1 MHFYARP
8 RRAHAFTLIE
18 LLTVIAIVG
27 ILAAILIPVVS
38 RVRAS
43 ARATECVSN
52 LRQLSS
58 AATLYAQDNRGRLP
72 TNYDGTLDGMW
83 FTALS
88 RYVSDQ
94 KVQPGNWGQL
104 MRIVSTP
111 GPFRCPSADPND
123 TAYSNAWVSYKMNS
137 QLQDKPVGGPL
148 PVRGLSLNNI
158 RHPSNTLMFAEGRS
172 HSAFWTWDA
181 GDVNRGLWYPHSSK
195 CNVAFVDG
203 HVVRR
208 SSAELQSQWTAL
220 WMP

>member
-1 MHFYARP
+1 MRLSISP
-8 RRAHAFTLIE
+8 RREHAFTLIE

-58 AATLYAQDNRGRLP
+58 AVTLYAQDNRGRLP

-83 FTALS
+83 FTALT

-94 KVQPGNWGQL
+94 KVQPGNWAQL
-104 MRIVSTP
+104 ARIVSTP
-111 GPFRCPSADPND
+111 GPFRCPSADPAD
-123 TAYSNAWVSYKMNS
+123 ATYPNAWVSYKMNS
-137 QLQDKPVGGPL
+137 QLQDKPAGGPPPVTGL
-148 PVRGLSLNNI
+148 PLNNI
-158 RHPSNTLMFAEGRS
+158 RQPSTTLLFAEGRN

-181 GDVNRGLWYPHSSK
+181 ADVNRGLWYPHDSK
-195 CNVAFVDG
+195 CNVAFADG

-208 SSAELQSQWTAL
+208 SSADLQSRWATL
-220 WMP
+220 WIP